1 MSSLDVSSDH
11 PAVKREAAEALL
23 STVMG
28 ESVKRSRAD
37 FGECDVRDNSNC
49 VVFGQASGVPRS
61 LVFRRRWSCKA
72 VRAFP
77 ALKSEEG
84 GGRCLSVGIASG
96 SSSVDIASIQCS
108 GSSNLHAGS
117 MDGQLT
123 AVCSAH
129 GGDCTSLPSLVP
141 AVHDLDSLAD
151 SAVCLDNDCL
161 RKVRDRSVGIC
172 GVGACS
178 DASREGSLS
187 VSSHAYESPEPL
199 YMGADE
205 NHRHLMHFSEDSGT

>member
-11 PAVKREAAEALL
+11 PAVKCETAEALL
-23 STVMG
+23 STVIG

-49 VVFGQASGVPRS
+49 VVLGQASGVPRNT
-61 LVFRRRWSCKA
+61 VFRRRWSCKA
-72 VRAFP
+72 FRAFLT
-77 ALKSEEG
+77 LKSEEG
-84 GGRCLSVGIASG
+84 GGRCLNVGIASG
-96 SSSVDIASIQCS
+96 SSSVGIGSIQCS
-108 GSSNLHAGS
+108 GSSSLHAGS

-123 AVCSAH
+123 EVCSAY
-129 GGDCTSLPSLVP
+129 GDCTKSLSLVP
-141 AVHDLDSLAD
+141 AVHDLDSLAV

-172 GVGACS
+172 SVGACG

-187 VSSHAYESPEPL
+187 VSPLAYESPEFL
-199 YMGADE
+199 YMGADDSHS
-205 NHRHLMHFSEDSGT
+205 NLMHVNEGSGT

>member
-129 GGDCTSLPSLVP
+129 GDCTKLPSLVP
-141 AVHDLDSLAD
+141 AVHDLDSLGV

-161 RKVRDRSVGIC
+161 RTVRDRSVGIC

-187 VSSHAYESPEPL
+187 VSSHAYESPELL

-205 NHRHLMHFSEDSGT
+205 NHSHLMHFSEDSGT